1 MYFST
6 IILNQKQLFM
16 KSFYKFSYLLL
27 IPFAALLYA
36 NSSGSPG
43 GRSGSPGDGG
53 ATCTACHTGTATAQS
68 GWITTNIPDIGF
80 TPGETYEITLNAA
93 HSGAGRFG
101 FELTAENPVGNK
113 LGGFTITDATRTKLI
128 SGGNA
133 VTHTSG
139 GNSGGNNT
147 SWSFSWTAPADEV
160 EVRFYA
166 AVNAANGNGNTAGDQ
181 IYTTNLFSN
190 FALPA
195 VLVSVDPSEAEKGTS
210 PELTLI
216 GANTNWTS
224 GAPVVSLINV
234 ENTAEVYTASSV
246 SVVSDEELMAVID
259 IPFEATVGSYTV
271 QAGDVSIP
279 GAFEVTVV
287 SSLLA
292 QTAEEFQMY
301 PNPVS
306 NDQLIVNTLQNSEVS
321 IYDLNGRKAL
331 ELTLIAGSNHIDVSA
346 LQAGM
351 YIVVNEAE
359 TGRTTQKLIVR

>member
-53 ATCTACHTGTATAQS
+53 ATCTACHAGTATAQS
-68 GWITTNIPDIGF
+68 GWITTNIPDNGF
-80 TPGETYEITLNAA
+80 TPGETYEVTLNAA

-128 SGGNA
+128 GGGNA
-133 VTHTSG
+133 VTHTSS

-190 FALPA
+190 IALPA

-224 GAPVVSLINV
+224 ETPVVSIINI
-234 ENTAEVYTASSV
+234 ENSAEVYTASTV

-292 QTAEEFQMY
+292 QTAESFQMY

-331 ELTLIAGSNHIDVSA
+331 ELTLIAGSNQIDVSA

-351 YIVVNEAE
+351 YVVVNEVE